1 MNRFLSFILKEMR
14 HIIRDKRSLAILF
27 LMPIIQLLIFGFAMT
42 NELKNVDIA
51 VLDNANDEYSAG
63 LIQKLGSTSYF
74 NIVQD
79 LKSETEIYPIL
90 RKGEVREVVVIEQR
104 FGRNLEKYGKGE
116 VQLIIDAMDPNYG
129 EMLNNYTS
137 SIIADFTR
145 ELNPE
150 MAQTA
155 IITTQVKMQ
164 YNPQLH
170 SSYMF
175 IPGLMALIL
184 TLISAFMTSISIT
197 KEKELGT
204 MEILLVSP
212 LNPAQIILGK
222 VIPYVLLSILNVII
236 ILAASL
242 FIFGIPII
250 GSLSL
255 LMLISFIYIC
265 LALCLGILISTV
277 TNSQQVAMMLSLVGL
292 MLPTIL
298 LSGFIFPLESL
309 PLFLQGFAKIIP
321 ASWFVHAVKGIMLK
335 GSGFQELLPDFT
347 VLCGMT
353 IFFVVLSIKKFEIRL
368 K

>member
-1 MNRFLSFILKEMR
+1 
-14 HIIRDKRSLAILF
+14 
-27 LMPIIQLLIFGFAMT
+27 MPVIQLLIFGFAMT
-42 NELKNVDIA
+42 NELKNVEIA
-51 VLDNANDEYSAG
+51 ILDNARDEHSAR
-63 LIQKLGSTSYF
+63 LIQKLDSTSYF
-74 NIVQD
+74 TITHYLD
-79 LKSETEIYPIL
+79 SESEIYTAL
-90 RKGEVREVVVIEQR
+90 RKGEVREVVVIESG
-104 FGRNLEKYGKGE
+104 FGRNLQKYGKGE

-137 SIIADFTR
+137 SIIGDFTR
-145 ELNPE
+145 ELNPTLTQ
-150 MAQTA
+150 AA
-155 IITTQVKMQ
+155 LLTTQVKMQ
-164 YNPQLH
+164 YNPQLL

-197 KEKELGT
+197 REKELGT

-212 LNPAQIILGK
+212 LNPAQIVLGK
-222 VIPYVLLSILNVII
+222 VVPYVLLSILNVII

-242 FIFGIPII
+242 FIFGIPVA
-250 GSLSL
+250 GSMAL
-255 LMLISFIYIC
+255 LMLLSFVYIC

-309 PLFLQGFAKIIP
+309 PLILQGFAKLIP

-335 GSGFQELLPDFT
+335 GSGFIELLPDFT
-347 VLCGMT
+347 VLFGMT
-353 IFFVVLSIKKFEIRL
+353 IFFVLLSIKKFEIRL